1 MNILTRYVRFIIL
14 IKIIFLY
21 FSSTAFLAEAKF
33 KKNPTNTQLE
43 KEYEEKTYLKDR
55 IELLFKFC
63 MSIFLIYVFYP
74 QRKVPIPID
83 YEMRVLL
90 CAFGFVLILTAQ
102 WKTILTDSTFKKY
115 AETANQIG
123 S

>member
-1 MNILTRYVRFIIL
+1 MNILTNYVRFIIV

-21 FSSTAFLAEAKF
+21 FSITAFLAEAKL
-33 KKNPTNTQLE
+33 KKNPANKQLE
-43 KEYEEKTYLKDR
+43 KEYEEKIYLKDR
-55 IELLFKFC
+55 VELLFKFC
-63 MSIFLIYVFYP
+63 MSILLVYVFYP

-102 WKTILTDSTFKKY
+102 WKTILTDNTLKKY
-115 AETANQIG
+115 AETANKIAK
-123 S
+123 

>member
-1 MNILTRYVRFIIL
+1 
-14 IKIIFLY
+14 
-21 FSSTAFLAEAKF
+21 
-33 KKNPTNTQLE
+33 LE
-43 KEYEEKTYLKDR
+43 KEYEEKTYMKDR
-55 IELLFKFC
+55 IEILFKFC
-63 MSIFLIYVFYP
+63 MSILLIYVFYP

-102 WKTILTDSTFKKY
+102 WKKILTDSTFKKY